1 MKYRLYVTIASFDDK
16 STWTENW
23 DYETDAPASLEELK
37 SYAENVISNWNSSG
51 IKENER
57 KLIGISSIG
66 LYPGTIL
73 DTEGNGDPTLGGLDE
88 PKDVEVQQDLES
100 IIAFREFL
108 AEEDTEEAHIADSVI
123 DWLINPDSELDLGEL
138 ESIVHYGV

>member
-23 DYETDAPASLEELK
+23 NYETDAPASLEELK
-37 SYAENVISNWNSSG
+37 NYAENVIFTWNASASEEG
-51 IKENER
+51 KR

-73 DTEGNGDPTLGGLDE
+73 DTEGNGDPTLRGLDE
-88 PKDVEVQQDLES
+88 PKDVEVQQDLGS

-108 AEEDTEEAHIADSVI
+108 AEEDTEESHIADSVI
-123 DWLINPDSELDLGEL
+123 DWLINPDSELNLGEL